1 MTMGA
6 EIGVC
11 GHKSKNVDNHQKLE
25 ETKDRFSREFPEG
38 AQPCWFGTSSLQTEG
53 VKVSCLK
60 SPNVWDLGTAAPGTY
75 YMVLFLLLN
84 TDFLPFHFVI
94 NVKLL

>member
-1 MTMGA
+1 MTMEA

-38 AQPCWFGTSSLQTEG
+38 AQPC
-53 VKVSCLK
+53 
-60 SPNVWDLGTAAPGTY
+60 
-75 YMVLFLLLN
+75 
-84 TDFLPFHFVI
+84 
-94 NVKLL
+94 